1 MGGDVE
7 CIIEF
12 RNERTGKDFK
22 RENSKRVETEMGK
35 TKASHRNN
43 EPRKHFDSM
52 VVLANFG
59 AWAISQIGF
68 RGRKNFQYSCP
79 HICSV
84 C

>member
-35 TKASHRNN
+35 TKASLPGGG
-43 EPRKHFDSM
+43 EELC
-52 VVLANFG
+52 LAPG
-59 AWAISQIGF
+59 
-68 RGRKNFQYSCP
+68 
-79 HICSV
+79 
-84 C
+84 